1 MNKTNRET
9 DIKKIKNI
17 ISAPLVCILLI
28 FILYYNFPGEAYM
41 KVGQLDEAERW
52 YQKALESKP
61 DHIPAHITT
70 ARLLLKKVKKPT
82 KNPTYKHSSCP

>member
-1 MNKTNRET
+1 
-9 DIKKIKNI
+9 
-17 ISAPLVCILLI
+17 
-28 FILYYNFPGEAYM
+28 M

-70 ARLLLKKVKKPT
+70 ARLLLKQVKKHQKKQQKTQHINTPPAHKRHPQGKT
-82 KNPTYKHSSCP
+82 TNHIGLGLFMTFLLLC